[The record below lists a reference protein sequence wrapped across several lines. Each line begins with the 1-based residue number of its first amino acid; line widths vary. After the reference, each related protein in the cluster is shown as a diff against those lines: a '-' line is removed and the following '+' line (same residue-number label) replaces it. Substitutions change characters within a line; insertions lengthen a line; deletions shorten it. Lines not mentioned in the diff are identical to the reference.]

1 VIGIGTVLSFN
12 NWSKWF
18 PLASVPAFETKTF
31 FDVVDY
37 LTSNIMLPLGGIFLG
52 LFVGW
57 VMSRKAVL
65 EELGIADGPT
75 WRVLQFLL
83 GVVVPIVIFILFVV
97 NLGFV
102 KLATSG

>member
-1 VIGIGTVLSFN
+1 VLSFN

-18 PLASVPAFETKTF
+18 PLSSLSAFENKTF
-31 FDVVDY
+31 FDVIDY

-57 VMSRKAVL
+57 VMSKKAVF
-65 EELGIADGPT
+65 EELGIVDGPA

>member
-1 VIGIGTVLSFN
+1 
-12 NWSKWF
+12 
-18 PLASVPAFETKTF
+18 
-31 FDVVDY
+31 
-37 LTSNIMLPLGGIFLG
+37 
-52 LFVGW
+52 VGW
-57 VMSRKAVL
+57 VMSKKAVL
-65 EELGIADGPT
+65 DELAIADGPT